1 MLGLFLKC
9 MHKQL
14 RLVSA
19 SSLAQWS
26 PIKTSCK
33 ILAASRQHRAS
44 WIDRAK
50 FALKT
55 VCVCVSVCVCVRV
68 CVCVC
73 VCVCAG
79 VCVCVRACVCVC
91 VRVCVCACVFCVVC
105 CAYT

>member
-73 VCVCAG
+73 VCAG